1 MCPLAYNAHVY
12 LRMNTTQNNSGELI
26 SVTVSLGASRSSWWS
41 CDTWSANI
49 WGRAKAC
56 HSMSITKNS
65 GVVVRLVFF
74 FSFCSKHPVLNIL
87 CSIFFNQIWVNVL
100 QELWLANQP
109 VSDYSEKVII
119 SQEKITSKICLFQSC
134 TDVYLSLENFQS
146 MNELEKLRMLLK
158 KVHTVLS
165 LSLS

>member
-1 MCPLAYNAHVY
+1 
-12 LRMNTTQNNSGELI
+12 MNTTQNNSGELI
-26 SVTVSLGASRSSWWS
+26 SGTVSLGASRSSWWS

-65 GVVVRLVFF
+65 GVVIILVFF
-74 FSFCSKHPVLNIL
+74 FILFQTLCSKYFVLY
-87 CSIFFNQIWVNVL
+87 FFNQIWVNVP
-100 QELWLANQP
+100 QELWLENQP
-109 VSDYSEKVII
+109 VSDYSEIVII

-134 TDVYLSLENFQS
+134 ADVYLSLENFQS

-165 LSLS
+165 PSVS